1 MRMIALALAG
11 SPAGAHHVEVLGF
24 SLPHSAMGLPATL
37 FTALGLAAVKVGRRG
52 LGAALC
58 VVSVPLWLIAFDLI
72 A

>member
-1 MRMIALALAG
+1 MRMAAMLLAG
-11 SPAGAHHVEVLGF
+11 GPAWGHHVEVLGL
-24 SLPHSAMGLPATL
+24 SLPHSAMGLPATM
-37 FTALGLAAVKVGRRG
+37 FTALGLAALKVGRRG